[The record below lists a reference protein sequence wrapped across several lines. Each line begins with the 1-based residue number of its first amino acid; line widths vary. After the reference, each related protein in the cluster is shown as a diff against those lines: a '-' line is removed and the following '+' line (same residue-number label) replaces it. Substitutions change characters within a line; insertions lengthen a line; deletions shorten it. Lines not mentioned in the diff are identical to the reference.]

1 MIIKLCKKCTYRA
14 WCPMSLAISPNLD
27 AVLPI
32 KSLARDWI
40 HSYQVRDTGSKQ
52 VGGGGRCLRKCVS
65 PEVGVN
71 VGAAAMKL
79 FLALRSAPFSLSI
92 SPRGLSASALI
103 EPRCQV
109 MLWLHSYLQLLECV
123 TFLLDIFSLRPWSR
137 KRAQDIFYRRDM
149 WSSFAHDIN
158 LL

>member
-14 WCPMSLAISPNLD
+14 WCPMSLAISSPYLD

-92 SPRGLSASALI
+92 SPRGRSASALI

-109 MLWLHSYLQLLECV
+109 MLWLHSYLQLLESV
-123 TFLLDIFSLRPWSR
+123 TFLLPSVHFYQTALFIHPNIACP
-137 KRAQDIFYRRDM
+137 RAK
-149 WSSFAHDIN
+149 FAVW
-158 LL
+158 

>member
-1 MIIKLCKKCTYRA
+1 
-14 WCPMSLAISPNLD
+14 MSFAISPYLE

-71 VGAAAMKL
+71 EGAAAMKL

-92 SPRGLSASALI
+92 SPRGRSASALI

-109 MLWLHSYLQLLECV
+109 MLWLHSYLQLLESV
-123 TFLLDIFSLRPWSR
+123 TFLLDIFFLWDCGAESAHRTFSTGVTCDLHLYMISICYKCR
-137 KRAQDIFYRRDM
+137 K
-149 WSSFAHDIN
+149 
-158 LL
+158 

>member
-1 MIIKLCKKCTYRA
+1 MYLPCLMSDVVGYQSLS
-14 WCPMSLAISPNLD
+14 WCSP
-27 AVLPI
+27 P
-32 KSLARDWI
+32 
-40 HSYQVRDTGSKQ
+40 YQKPSAGLNSFLSSSWHRFQAS
-52 VGGGGRCLRKCVS
+52 GGWGRCLRKCVS
-65 PEVGVN
+65 PELGVN

-92 SPRGLSASALI
+92 SPRGRSASALI

-109 MLWLHSYLQLLECV
+109 MLWLHSYLQLLESV
-123 TFLLDIFSLRPWSR
+123 TFLLDIFSFRPWSR
-137 KRAQDIFYRRDM
+137 KRAQDIFCRRDM